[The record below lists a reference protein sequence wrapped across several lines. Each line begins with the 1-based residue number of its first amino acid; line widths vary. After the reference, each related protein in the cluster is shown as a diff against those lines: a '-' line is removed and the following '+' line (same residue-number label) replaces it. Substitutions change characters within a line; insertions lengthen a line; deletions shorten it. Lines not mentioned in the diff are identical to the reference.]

1 MIIHHCHRQV
11 ALVLAANGSQRCTS
25 PTTPPDVASLWIP
38 DSWRPEVT
46 QAIKYK
52 TFTDSARNEV
62 VRSLVNL
69 LFTVSSKPSRPHC
82 DDLAKKFIMKYPSSK
97 DELGKG
103 YVS

>member
-1 MIIHHCHRQV
+1 M
-11 ALVLAANGSQRCTS
+11 
-25 PTTPPDVASLWIP
+25 
-38 DSWRPEVT
+38 
-46 QAIKYK
+46 QAIKNK
-52 TFTDSARNEV
+52 TFTDNAHNEV

-97 DELGKG
+97 DELGNG